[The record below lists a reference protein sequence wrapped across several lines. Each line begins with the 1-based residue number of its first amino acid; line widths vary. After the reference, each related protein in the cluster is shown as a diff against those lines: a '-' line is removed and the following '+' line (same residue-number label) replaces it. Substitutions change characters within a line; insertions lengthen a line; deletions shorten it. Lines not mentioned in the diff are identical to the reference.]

1 MVGNALYKTST
12 TMEELEK
19 IKDQYEKLE
28 ITAEKA
34 LELVFDLYGVNYCN
48 CEGTVLVIRDFKD
61 HPNCGTCGKTL
72 KELL

>member
-1 MVGNALYKTST
+1 
-12 TMEELEK
+12 MEELEK
-19 IKDQYEKLE
+19 IKDQYERLE

-34 LELVFDLYGVNYCN
+34 LELVFDLYSVNYCN
-48 CEGTVLVIRDFKD
+48 CVGTVLVMRSHKD